1 MDKKLLEAACD
12 KAHADMMAVNGG
24 TPYVHAEYY
33 RHERLLKAALML
45 WTDGDAP
52 YAEALF
58 DAYVDSNEDLEWYTR
73 RSGFSRDDLVQ
84 HFGHDDA

>member
-1 MDKKLLEAACD
+1 MDKKMLEDACD
-12 KAHADMMAVNGG
+12 KAHSDMLKANAAQ
-24 TPYVHAEYY
+24 PYVHEEYA

-52 YAEALF
+52 YAAALF
-58 DAYVDSNEDLEWYTR
+58 DAYVDSNEELEWYVR
-73 RSGFSRDDLVQ
+73 RGGWSRDDLVQ